1 MTTKSCNANSTQA
14 PAPSEKLAAALP
26 LAAFIALP
34 LGMLLFVTPVSA
46 QIFPRIEKEEV
57 QRRIQSG
64 KDDTADAVET
74 PDKPVAPTKTVDGEK
89 ALRRFQELLAGY
101 AKDEKAIWEAS
112 ERHTSTLHVSVRDY
126 IEASILLRMGRY
138 KDADKRFKAIGSSVK
153 KEDEAPSRE
162 CKNLINEIKAGR
174 GYYLRMIAVVM
185 DYWKEFDT
193 EEQVLAAWDK
203 AYRDGE
209 KIVQEARKA
218 IDKKKIENGENL
230 PGQMTSWL
238 LNGRLYWI
246 NLWTAQQNVKKL
258 PANVNSWKQ
267 LISATGG
274 REGKSEEYTPMYL
287 TQRAALEVAREFFQ
301 HDEFV
306 MGGTADKAL
315 GWNHLALGHLDGWPA
330 FFEPKPYHTPGGRI
344 ALAAGKIIAEGWMK
358 IMDALK
364 AS

>member
-1 MTTKSCNANSTQA
+1 MKSVSKNAPCKRARA
-14 PAPSEKLAAALP
+14 PRSATCIAVLLGLVWFAAPVAS
-26 LAAFIALP
+26 
-34 LGMLLFVTPVSA
+34 

-64 KDDTADAVET
+64 RDDTPEEVET
-74 PDKPVAPTKTVDGEK
+74 PDKPVAPAKTVDGDK
-89 ALRRFQELLAGY
+89 ALRRFNELIAEY

-138 KDADKRFKAIGSSVK
+138 KEADKRFKAIGSSVK

-162 CKNLINEIKAGR
+162 CRNLINEIKAGR

-185 DYWKEFDT
+185 DFWKEFDT
-193 EEQVLAAWDK
+193 EEQMLAAWDK
-203 AYRDGE
+203 AYRDGD

-230 PGQMTSWL
+230 PQQMTSWL
-238 LNGRLYWI
+238 LNGRIYWI
-246 NLWTAQQNVKKL
+246 NLWTAQQNVRKL

-301 HDEFV
+301 HDELV

-344 ALAAGKIIAEGWMK
+344 SLAAGKILAEGWMK
-358 IMDALK
+358 IMEALK

>member
-1 MTTKSCNANSTQA
+1 MTTGTRADRHNNPAA
-14 PAPSEKLAAALP
+14 PRGAAAC
-26 LAAFIALP
+26 LATL
-34 LGMLLFVTPVSA
+34 LSVLLFATPMFA
-46 QIFPRIEKEEV
+46 QIFPRIERDEV

-64 KDDTADAVET
+64 KDDTPDEVET
-74 PDKPVAPTKTVDGEK
+74 PDKPVAPTQTVDGEK
-89 ALRRFQELLAGY
+89 ALRRFNELLAGY
-101 AKDEKAIWEAS
+101 ARDEKAIWEAS

-138 KDADKRFKAIGSSVK
+138 KDADKRLRAIGSSVK

-162 CKNLINEIKAGR
+162 CKNLIAEIKAGR

-185 DYWKEFDT
+185 DFWKDFDT
-193 EEQVLAAWDK
+193 EEQMLAVWEK
-203 AYRDGE
+203 AHREGD
-209 KIVQEARKA
+209 KIVQDARKA

-230 PGQMTSWL
+230 PQQMTSWL
-238 LNGRLYWI
+238 LNARIYWK
-246 NLWTAQQNVKKL
+246 NLWAAQQNVKRL

-301 HDEFV
+301 HDELV
-306 MGGTADKAL
+306 IGGTADKAL

-330 FFEPKPYHTPGGRI
+330 FFEPKPYHSPGGRI
-344 ALAAGKIIAEGWMK
+344 ALAAGKILAEGWVK
-358 IMDALK
+358 IMDGLK